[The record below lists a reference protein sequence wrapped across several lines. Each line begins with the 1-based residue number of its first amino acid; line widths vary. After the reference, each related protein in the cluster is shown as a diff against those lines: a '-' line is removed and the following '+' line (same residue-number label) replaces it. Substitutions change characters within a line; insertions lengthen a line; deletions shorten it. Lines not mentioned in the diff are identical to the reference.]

1 MALVLGT
8 DAVLADPASES
19 GAGLFASINATAAT
33 PQVLV
38 QPRRPDFTAAAAS
51 AQPCSSC
58 WLWES
63 DSKSFS
69 RRKSR
74 DARLEAAQPLTHT
87 CAGTR
92 TGGRGPAQ
100 SRVEL
105 RLPSRRWKD
114 APGEQRRG
122 GQVKGTFGH
131 PGHGDL
137 VFVFGNRFIPCIV
150 HLPSFCACK
159 VCWAS
164 SLAREFFCGGEASLG
179 H

>member
-1 MALVLGT
+1 MVLGT

-100 SRVEL
+100 SWVEL

-122 GQVKGTFGH
+122 GARGLAAGLVGVPKPLLGAYTSEDGIPKLQVV
-131 PGHGDL
+131 L
-137 VFVFGNRFIPCIV
+137 NVR
-150 HLPSFCACK
+150 
-159 VCWAS
+159 
-164 SLAREFFCGGEASLG
+164 RRGGRGRYTLSAD
-179 H
+179 